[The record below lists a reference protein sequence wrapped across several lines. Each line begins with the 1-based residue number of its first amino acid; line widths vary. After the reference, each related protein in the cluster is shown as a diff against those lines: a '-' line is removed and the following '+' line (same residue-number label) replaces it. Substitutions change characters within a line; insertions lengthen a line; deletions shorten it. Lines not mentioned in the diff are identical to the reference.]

1 MKGFEYLHN
10 VATLQLDRDTCIG
23 CGLCAQVCPHQVFLI
38 EGKKSRIVERD
49 ACMECGACALNCPVD
64 AIAVDSGVGC
74 ASGMIN
80 EWLAS
85 LNIRK
90 GGAGGCS

>member
-1 MKGFEYLHN
+1 MKGFEYLRN

-23 CGLCAQVCPHQVFLI
+23 CGLCCQLCPHQVFVL
-38 EGKKSRIVERD
+38 EGNKAEIAQLD
-49 ACMECGACALNCPVD
+49 DCMECGACALNCPVR

-85 LNIRK
+85 IGIGGK
-90 GGAGGCS
+90 GAGGCS